1 MRQRLH
7 TGRRRAAVWIRAALV
22 ILGVA
27 ASIGLGL
34 CAWTFA
40 QLRSSLP
47 RLDGTVAAQG
57 LSAPVTV
64 ARDAQGVPT
73 LTGRTRADLAWVLG
87 YLHAQE
93 RFFQM
98 DGQRRAASGELSDL
112 VGRAALRRDRAVSLH
127 RFRHRAGAVLA
138 AMSPEERAVLDAY
151 VAGVNRGLGDLDSV
165 PFEYLLL
172 RSKPQPW
179 TAED

>member
-1 MRQRLH
+1 MTKRVS
-7 TGRRRAAVWIRAALV
+7 TSRRRAFWARAAFT
-22 ILGVA
+22 I
-27 ASIGLGL
+27 IGLIAGTL
-34 CAWTFA
+34 LVAGAWLFVR
-40 QLRSSLP
+40 LRASLP
-47 RLDGTVAAQG
+47 RLEGSITAQT

-112 VGRAALRRDRAVSLH
+112 VGRAALRRDRTVSLH

-138 AMSPEERAVLDAY
+138 AMSPEER
-151 VAGVNRGLGDLDSV
+151 
-165 PFEYLLL
+165 
-172 RSKPQPW
+172 
-179 TAED
+179 T